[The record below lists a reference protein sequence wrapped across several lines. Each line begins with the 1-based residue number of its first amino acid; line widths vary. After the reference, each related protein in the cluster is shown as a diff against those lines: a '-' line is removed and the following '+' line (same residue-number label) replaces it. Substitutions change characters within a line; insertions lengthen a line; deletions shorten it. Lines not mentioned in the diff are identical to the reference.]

1 VRTLADILLVFVAVY
16 PIVSA
21 AVWIAGGVLFAD
33 LREQGEQPELLP
45 GEGPPISV
53 LIPAYNEAFD
63 IGNAV
68 RAALR
73 LDYHD
78 FEVLV
83 LDDGSNDDTAERARQ
98 AGGGDPRLR
107 VLRDE
112 VNKGKAERLNSGARE
127 ARGKYLMVQ
136 DADAAVH
143 PLAVRVL
150 VARLETSPRLAAVAG
165 DARVTNRGSVFAAL
179 QTLEFAAVIGLI
191 RRTQALTASVG
202 VVAGIIGMF
211 RREALVA
218 VGGYDAR
225 MATEDIELTYRLLL
239 GGWETTYE
247 PRGLVGM
254 QVPTS
259 LRALWHQRRR
269 WARGQGE
276 VLHAHGRALARWDN
290 RHLWPVL
297 AESLTSLAWITLFA
311 AVIAITAVRVVVG
324 DSSAVFFLLPAWGVA
339 VALVTAIQFLV
350 ALAIERRY
358 DRTAALAMLA
368 CPLFP
373 AAYWMLNATCAVTS
387 QLPAVVFGPRA
398 QRVQWDTVRRPL
410 PGDAFAEVPSEPAR
424 ASTPARPRDGA

>member
-1 VRTLADILLVFVAVY
+1 MPASSLIFVFVFIFFVMIRRPPRSTLFPY
-16 PIVSA
+16 TTLFRS
-21 AVWIAGGVLFAD
+21 WIHG
-33 LREQGEQPELLP
+33 RH
-45 GEGPPISV
+45 
-53 LIPAYNEAFD
+53 
-63 IGNAV
+63 
-68 RAALR
+68 R
-73 LDYHD
+73 
-78 FEVLV
+78 
-83 LDDGSNDDTAERARQ
+83 RAREE
-98 AGGGDPRLR
+98 GRERDPRLR

-136 DADAAVH
+136 DADATVH

-150 VARLETSPRLAAVAG
+150 VARLETSPRLGAVAG

-211 RREALVA
+211 RREAFVA

-239 GGWETTYE
+239 GGWETPMS

-276 VLHAHGRALARWDN
+276 VLHEHGRALARWDH

-297 AESLTSLAWITLFA
+297 VES
-311 AVIAITAVRVVVG
+311 
-324 DSSAVFFLLPAWGVA
+324 
-339 VALVTAIQFLV
+339 
-350 ALAIERRY
+350 
-358 DRTAALAMLA
+358 
-368 CPLFP
+368 
-373 AAYWMLNATCAVTS
+373 
-387 QLPAVVFGPRA
+387 
-398 QRVQWDTVRRPL
+398 
-410 PGDAFAEVPSEPAR
+410 
-424 ASTPARPRDGA
+424 

>member
-1 VRTLADILLVFVAVY
+1 MRDVADGLLVFVAVY

-21 AVWIAGGVLFAD
+21 AVWIAGGVLFSL
-33 LREQGEQPELLP
+33 LRERGAQPELAP

-53 LIPAYNEAFD
+53 LIPAYNESVD

-78 FEVLV
+78 YEVLV
-83 LDDGSNDDTAERARQ
+83 LDDGSTDDTAAQARK
-98 AGGGDPRLR
+98 AGGADPRLR

-112 VNKGKAERLNSGARE
+112 VNRGKADQLNAGARQ

-136 DADAAVH
+136 DADATVH
-143 PLAVRVL
+143 PLAIRVL
-150 VARLETSPRLAAVAG
+150 VARLETSPRLGAVAG

-191 RRTQALTASVG
+191 RRTQSLTASVG

-211 RREALVA
+211 RREAFVA
-218 VGGYDAR
+218 VGGYDAQ

-239 GGWETTYE
+239 GGWETAYE

-276 VLHAHGRALARWDN
+276 VLHAHGRALARWEH

-297 AESLTSLAWITLFA
+297 VESLTSLAWIALFSL
-311 AVIAITAVRVVVG
+311 VLAITAVRVVVG

-339 VALVTAIQFLV
+339 VAVVTGIQFTV
-350 ALAIERRY
+350 ALGIERRY
-358 DRTAALAMLA
+358 DRTASLAMLA
-368 CPLFP
+368 LPLYP
-373 AAYWMLNATCAVTS
+373 VAYWLLNASCAVTS
-387 QLPAVVFGPRA
+387 QLPAVVTGPRSE
-398 QRVQWDTVRRPL
+398 RVQWDTIRKP
-410 PGDAFAEVPSEPAR
+410 PGG
-424 ASTPARPRDGA
+424 ASGGTPTGDGAATRARPRAGA